1 MLEGGLMKKFLII
14 VVAYSISAIAQ
25 VPGPAFNPMT
35 AIGAHGIYWFDHTLF
50 WQNPSGVQ
58 YNECYF
64 ST

>member
-1 MLEGGLMKKFLII
+1 MKKFLII

-25 VPGPAFNPMT
+25 IPSPAFNPMT
-35 AIGAHGIYWFDHTLF
+35 SIGANGIHWSDHTLF

-64 ST
+64 STGCK